1 MPSDERQQ
9 SWQQRYLQSPAER
22 PFACR
27 VLSENTF
34 LLPGQGKALDLAC
47 GRGGNALL
55 LARMG
60 LQTEAWDYASAAVE
74 TLESM
79 AMEEGLSLDAS
90 LRDVANDPP
99 PPDSFDVI
107 TVSYFLERKIVPDLV
122 RALRAGGLIFYET
135 WLRESVDD
143 SGPRN
148 PDFRLGPNE
157 LLTLFSRLQ
166 VISYCE
172 HGLQGDLSLGV
183 RNVASLIARC

>member
-1 MPSDERQQ
+1 
-9 SWQQRYLQSPAER
+9 
-22 PFACR
+22 
-27 VLSENTF
+27 
-34 LLPGQGKALDLAC
+34 
-47 GRGGNALL
+47 
-55 LARMG
+55 
-60 LQTEAWDYASAAVE
+60 
-74 TLESM
+74 
-79 AMEEGLSLDAS
+79 MEESLSLDAS

-99 PPDSFDVI
+99 PPNSFDVI

-157 LLTLFSRLQ
+157 LLTLFSGLQ

>member
-1 MPSDERQQ
+1 MPSDDRQQ
-9 SWQQRYLQSPAER
+9 SWQQRYLQSQAKR
-22 PFACR
+22 PVACR

-34 LLPGQGKALDLAC
+34 LLPDQGKALDLAC

-55 LARMG
+55 LARKG
-60 LQTEAWDYASAAVE
+60 LKTQAWDYAPAAVE
-74 TLESM
+74 TLERM
-79 AMEEGLSLDAS
+79 AMEESLSLDAS

-99 PPDSFDVI
+99 PPNSFDVI

-157 LLTLFSRLQ
+157 LLTLFSGLQ